1 MTKAEAKVLLAVKT
15 WWELY
20 HFGPSYDDIRF
31 VLLQDSKSNVHRLVK
46 SLCKQGYLKRT
57 PGKSRSV
64 RVVRRKDGH

>member
-1 MTKAEAKVLLAVKT
+1 MTQAEAKVLLAVKT

-46 SLCKQGYLKRT
+46 SLCKQGYWKKT
-57 PGKSRSV
+57 PGKPRSV
-64 RVVRRKDGH
+64 RVVRKKIGH

>member
-1 MTKAEAKVLLAVKT
+1 
-15 WWELY
+15 LY

-64 RVVRRKDGH
+64 RVIRKKDGS

>member
-15 WWELY
+15 WWEL
-20 HFGPSYDDIRF
+20 YDDIRF

-64 RVVRRKDGH
+64 RVVRKKDGS